1 MDLWVVSTTACSD
14 TGRMWVRFSR
24 ATVEQE
30 VQTVRA
36 AAIFEDWVGE
46 GEPDK
51 DRGRAVRGQALL

>member
-1 MDLWVVSTTACSD
+1 
-14 TGRMWVRFSR
+14 MWMRFSR

-46 GEPDK
+46 GEPDE